1 MFVSI
6 LCIQLIFIVFQLKL
20 VDPSPDRIE
29 HLITQMKWRLKE
41 GEGEAIYAIGVED
54 NGVISGLQKDELE
67 SSLETL
73 RCMADR

>member
-1 MFVSI
+1 M
-6 LCIQLIFIVFQLKL
+6 
-20 VDPSPDRIE
+20 VDPTPCRIE

-54 NGVISGLQKDELE
+54 NGVISGLKKEELE

-73 RCMADR
+73 RSMADR

>member
-1 MFVSI
+1 M
-6 LCIQLIFIVFQLKL
+6 
-20 VDPSPDRIE
+20 DPSPDRIE

-54 NGVISGLQKDELE
+54 NGVISGLQKDELD

-73 RCMADR
+73 RSMADR